1 MCKVYSDRPKM
12 VAFDTDYKT
21 QFEMFPQTNNLIFY
35 RLRSFK
41 PGKEKVCINCID
53 NDNKELVQ
61 GWTLMVSTVAA
72 KHDEVV
78 NFRIGYGRT
87 EPLTPVQF
95 VNRLN
100 EIAVFDVESSLPE
113 VIQVQ
118 PDSKI
123 LKVEANSKTF
133 VNLRAVAPS
142 VPGPVE
148 AFIYISETEGRSS
161 ECWKVIL
168 EVTA

>member
-1 MCKVYSDRPKM
+1 MCKVYSDKPKM
-12 VAFDTDYKT
+12 VAFDSDYKS
-21 QFEMFPQTNNLIFY
+21 QFEMFPQTNNLIYY
-35 RLRSFK
+35 RLRSFR
-41 PGKEKVCINCID
+41 PGREKVTINCID

-61 GWTLMVSTVAA
+61 GWTLMVNTTAA

-78 NFRIGYGRT
+78 RFSVGYGRS

-100 EIAVFDVESSLPE
+100 ELAVFDVESSLPE

-118 PDSKI
+118 PDSKL
-123 LKVEANSKTF
+123 LKVDANGKTF
-133 VNLRAVAPS
+133 INLRAVAPAA
-142 VPGPVE
+142 PGAVE

-168 EVTA
+168 DVTA